1 MIYLIISIFCSVTVA
16 VLLKLA
22 RRYKINIL
30 QAITWNYLFAIA
42 LSFFFFKPSITE
54 LTTAK
59 ISPIYLGLGV
69 LLPLVFWFL
78 GASIR
83 SIGIVKTDIAQRLS
97 LFISIL
103 AAYFLFGDQFNTL
116 KIFGLIF
123 GFAAIIFTLY
133 RKSNAP
139 YSGGNWMYPLL
150 VFLGFGFIDILFKQI
165 AQIKDLAY
173 TSSLILT
180 FAISFILSLLGIIYL
195 AVFKKQKLELVNF
208 ACGAILG
215 LFNFG
220 NILFY
225 LKAHRAMAENPSTV
239 FAAMNIG
246 VIILGTLVGIFLF
259 KEKLNKLNYVGL
271 ALALIAIIFITLS
284 QFHAI

>member
-22 RRYKINIL
+22 RRYKINVL

-42 LSFFFFKPSITE
+42 LSFFFFKPGITE

-59 ISPIYLGLGV
+59 ISPVYLGLGV

-78 GASIR
+78 GASVR
-83 SIGIVKTDIAQRLS
+83 NIGIARTDIAQRLS

-116 KIFGLIF
+116 KILGLAF
-123 GFAAIIFTLY
+123 GFTAIIFTLY
-133 RKSNAP
+133 RKSNTPA
-139 YSGGNWMYPLL
+139 SGGNWIYPLL
-150 VFLGFGFIDILFKQI
+150 VFFGFGFIDILFKQV
-165 AQIKDLAY
+165 AQIKDLPY

-180 FAISFILSLLGIIYL
+180 FAISFILSLLAIIYL
-195 AVFKKQKLELVNF
+195 AVIKKQKPELINF
-208 ACGAILG
+208 ACGAVLG

-246 VIILGTLVGIFLF
+246 VIILGSLVGILLF

-271 ALALIAIIFITLS
+271 VLALIAIIFITLS